1 MRTQR
6 SGFGSGR
13 SGVNARPL
21 PQVRGWL
28 LSRLQVCPSSH
39 RSPPNRYRQ
48 ALAGIFGAA
57 LTLAAHGAENKVTFN
72 KDIAPIIYK
81 NCATCHRPGEA
92 APFSFLSY
100 QDVTRKAKT
109 IGRVTAERVMPPWKA
124 EPGSYAYRDERR
136 LKAEEI
142 EQIQSWIKQ
151 GMPEGNAAD
160 KIEAPKFASGWT
172 LGEPDLVVE
181 MPTAYHVPA
190 DGPDI
195 YRNIAVPLGLTEEKW
210 ITAIDMK
217 PSARAVVH
225 HVLYFADGNGR
236 IHERP
241 QQGDQP
247 GFSGMRAG
255 GASIP
260 LGGWAI
266 GAQPHFF
273 PEGLALHV
281 PKGSDLVVQYHFHP
295 TGKPESEKSV
305 IGLYFAKEAP
315 KRTLTRIQ
323 MPPHYS
329 LFSGLD
335 IPAGE
340 KDFVL
345 RDSYVLPV
353 ATDAVGVGAHAHYI
367 GKRMKMTAT
376 LPSGEVKTLLSIP
389 DWDFAWQDRYYFKEI
404 VALPQ
409 GTRLDAE
416 IHWDNSAEN
425 PRNPSSPPVRVT
437 WGEESKDEM
446 GSLSL
451 IAVAHEEADLKTLNE
466 DLVARSRKL
475 TREKMRSDPALA
487 AKVMR
492 ILAE

>member
-1 MRTQR
+1 MKTTIQQTF
-6 SGFGSGR
+6 SGCGHVIRFAS
-13 SGVNARPL
+13 V
-21 PQVRGWL
+21 L
-28 LSRLQVCPSSH
+28 LV
-39 RSPPNRYRQ
+39 
-48 ALAGIFGAA
+48 AFAA
-57 LTLAAHGAENKVTFN
+57 QSASKTTVTFN
-72 KDIAPIIYK
+72 KQIAPIIYK
-81 NCATCHRPGEA
+81 NCSTCHRPGEA
-92 APFSFLSY
+92 APFSLLSFA
-100 QDVTRKAKT
+100 DVVRKAKT
-109 IGRVTAERVMPPWKA
+109 IGKVTASHVMPPWKA
-124 EPGSYAYRDERR
+124 EPASYAYRDERR
-136 LKAEEI
+136 LKVEEI
-142 EQIQSWIKQ
+142 ELIQAWLKQ
-151 GMPEGNAAD
+151 GMPEGNSAD
-160 KIEAPKFASGWT
+160 KIEPPKFASGWM

-181 MPTAYHVPA
+181 MPAAYHVPA

-195 YRNIAVPLGLTEEKW
+195 YRNIAVPLGLMEDKW

-225 HVLYFADGNGR
+225 HVLYFADAKGR
-236 IHERP
+236 IHERQ
-241 QQGDQP
+241 QQGSEP

-295 TGKPESEKSV
+295 TGKPEAEKSV
-305 IGLYFAKEAP
+305 IGLYFAKKAP
-315 KRTLTRIQ
+315 ERTLTRIQ

-345 RDSYVLPV
+345 RDSYTLP
-353 ATDAVGVGAHAHYI
+353 ASIDAVGVGAHAHYI
-367 GKRMKMTAT
+367 AKQMKMTAT
-376 LPSGEVKTLLSIP
+376 LPGGEVKTLLFIK
-389 DWDFAWQDRYYFKEI
+389 DWDFAWQDRYYFQQF
-404 VALPQ
+404 VPLPQ
-409 GTRLDAE
+409 GTKLDVE
-416 IHWDNSAEN
+416 IHWDNSAGN

-446 GSLSL
+446 GSVSL
-451 IAVAHEEADLKTLNE
+451 IAVPRAQSDLRTLTE
-466 DLVARSRKL
+466 DLTQRSRNL
-475 TREKMRSDPALA
+475 ARERLRNDPALA
-487 AKVMR
+487 QKVAK